1 MEINVFIKKA
11 LQTIFSFGL
20 FLLLLITTEVQASVY
35 TKNCI
40 ACHKEIP
47 VSIDK
52 YFYRYLLK
60 YSSEKKVKHAIK
72 YYLQNPSQEKTVMAD
87 AFINRFGIKK
97 KTKLNEEQLNKAINE
112 YWESYKIFG
121 KLK

>member
-1 MEINVFIKKA
+1 MEINLFLKSLLKVVVS
-11 LQTIFSFGL
+11 LTIFFVFTSQVKG
-20 FLLLLITTEVQASVY
+20 SVY
-35 TKNCI
+35 TQNCI
-40 ACHKEIP
+40 ACHKDIP

-72 YYLQNPSQEKTVMAD
+72 HYLQNPSQEKSVMAD
-87 AFINRFGIKK
+87 AFINRFGIKNK
-97 KTKLNEEQLNKAINE
+97 SKLNDEQLENAINE
-112 YWESYKIFG
+112 YWETFKIFG

>member
-1 MEINVFIKKA
+1 MVKFMFVV
-11 LQTIFSFGL
+11 LTIVISL
-20 FLLLLITTEVQASVY
+20 NASNIY
-35 TKNCI
+35 EKNCVS
-40 ACHKEIP
+40 CHKKIP

-60 YSSEKKVKHAIK
+60 YSSKTNVKAAMK
-72 YYLQNPSQEKTVMAD
+72 NYLKIPTKQHTIMPD

-97 KTKLNEEQLNKAINE
+97 PTKLNDKQLDEALEI
-112 YWESYKIFG
+112 YWDKYKVFG

>member
-1 MEINVFIKKA
+1 MEIKLLRRNLLKATVSLGIFFVFTSQI
-11 LQTIFSFGL
+11 QG
-20 FLLLLITTEVQASVY
+20 SVY
-35 TKNCI
+35 TQNCI

-72 YYLQNPSQEKTVMAD
+72 HYLQNPSQEKTVMAD
-87 AFINRFGIKK
+87 AFINRFGIKNK
-97 KTKLNEEQLNKAINE
+97 SKLSDKDLENAINE
-112 YWESYKIFG
+112 YWKTFKIFG

>member
-1 MEINVFIKKA
+1 MEIKLFMKNLLKVTVSLGILFVFTS
-11 LQTIFSFGL
+11 Q
-20 FLLLLITTEVQASVY
+20 VQGSVY
-35 TKNCI
+35 TQNCI

-72 YYLQNPSQEKTVMAD
+72 HYLQNPSQEKTVMAD
-87 AFINRFGIKK
+87 AFINRFGIKNK
-97 KTKLNEEQLNKAINE
+97 SKLSDKDLENAINE
-112 YWESYKIFG
+112 YWQTFKIFG